1 MKKNKK
7 TLKRFKR
14 QVKRNNTYSFS
25 SDNNCFI
32 NFSGGGN
39 KFNNRK

>member
-25 SDNNCFI
+25 SNDNCFI
-32 NFSGGGN
+32 NFSSGSN
-39 KFNNRK
+39 KPNNRQ